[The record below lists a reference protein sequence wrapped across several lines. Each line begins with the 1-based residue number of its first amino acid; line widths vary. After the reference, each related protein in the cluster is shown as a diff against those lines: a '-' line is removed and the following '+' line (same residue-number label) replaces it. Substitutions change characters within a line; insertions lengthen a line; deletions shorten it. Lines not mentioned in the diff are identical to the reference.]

1 MLLLTCATGL
11 VGSALL
17 RRLVAEGEQVRCLVR
32 DPRRLGAQRVR
43 VQIALGDLADPPSF
57 RNAMRGVRTVVHL
70 AASIRDQPR
79 GSIEELNGIATWRMV
94 QAAER
99 AGVELF
105 VFFSALD
112 ASTHHRARFF
122 RAKAL
127 AEQAVDEAALQST
140 VFAPSIVYAP
150 GDPWLTLLERLALL
164 PVMPVS
170 GRGRALYQP
179 IWAEDAADCV
189 IAVLRGAASLVEDSS
204 AGGSRAADADGN
216 GAAGNGHDDGRG
228 GAAVRTAAERR
239 AGAERRLRS
248 RYELAGPETLSHND
262 LVRVVLRSL
271 NRKRLLVH
279 VPTPVVS
286 RMLRLLERVSG
297 PNAFAT
303 WDEAEL
309 MEVPMVS
316 ARGAADVEELGV
328 TPARMPAVLGVG

>member
-1 MLLLTCATGL
+1 MLLLTGATGL

-17 RRLVAEGEQVRCLVR
+17 RRLLAEGTRVRCLVR

-43 VQIALGDLADPPSF
+43 VQIALGDLTDPPSF
-57 RNAMRGVRTVVHL
+57 RNALRGVDTVVHL
-70 AASIRDQPR
+70 AASIRDQPQ

-99 AGVELF
+99 AGVGRF
-105 VFFSALD
+105 VFFSALG
-112 ASTHHRARFF
+112 ASIHHRARFF

-127 AEQAVDEAALQST
+127 AEQAVEEAGVDSI
-140 VFAPSIVYAP
+140 VFAPSLVYAP

-189 IAVLRGAASLVEDSS
+189 VAALRKPNGEHRDGARRE
-204 AGGSRAADADGN
+204 ADRRHVD
-216 GAAGNGHDDGRG
+216 RG
-228 GAAVRTAAERR
+228 TPERR
-239 AGAERRLRS
+239 G

-262 LVRVVLRSL
+262 IVRLVLSSL
-271 NRKRLLVH
+271 HRPRPLVH
-279 VPTPVVS
+279 VPTPIVS
-286 RMLRLLERVSG
+286 RSLRLLERVAG

-309 MEVPMVS
+309 MEVAMVS
-316 ARGAADVEELGV
+316 ALGTADVARLGV
-328 TPARMPAVLGVG
+328 NPVHMAEALGIGV

>member
-1 MLLLTCATGL
+1 MLLLTGATGL

-17 RRLVAEGEQVRCLVR
+17 RRLVSEGEQVRCLVR
-32 DPRRLGAQRVR
+32 DPRKLGAQRVR
-43 VQIALGDLADPPSF
+43 VQIALGDLTDPPSF

-70 AASIRDQPR
+70 AASIRDQPQ

-99 AGVELF
+99 AGVERF

-127 AEQAVDEAALQST
+127 AEQAVDAAALQSI

-150 GDPWLTLLERLALL
+150 GDPWLTLLERMALL

-179 IWAEDAADCV
+179 IWAEDVADCV
-189 IAVLRGAASLVEDSS
+189 IAALGGRTGGGRMS
-204 AGGSRAADADGN
+204 AGAGATEANDADVER
-216 GAAGNGHDDGRG
+216 RG
-228 GAAVRTAAERR
+228 GGERR
-239 AGAERRLRS
+239 RRT

-262 LVRVVLRSL
+262 LVRIVLRSL
-271 NRKRLLVH
+271 HRKRALVH

-286 RMLRLLERVSG
+286 RALRLLERVAG
-297 PNAFAT
+297 PSAFAT

-309 MEVPMVS
+309 MEVPMLS
-316 ARGAADVEELGV
+316 SRGTADVEGLGV
-328 TPARMPAVLGVG
+328 RPQRMPAVLGIG